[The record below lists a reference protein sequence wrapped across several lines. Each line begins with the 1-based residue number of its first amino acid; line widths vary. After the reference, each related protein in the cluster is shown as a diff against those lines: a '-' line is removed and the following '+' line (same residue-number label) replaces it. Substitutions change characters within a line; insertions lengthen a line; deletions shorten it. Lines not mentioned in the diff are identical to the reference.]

1 MSYLMLGSVVGA
13 PLSLLAAGAAMD
25 VNATALFVGA
35 GGLVVATAM
44 AGLASG
50 LPRRMV

>member
-1 MSYLMLGSVVGA
+1 V
-13 PLSLLAAGAAMD
+13 SLAVAGAVID
-25 VNATALFVGA
+25 LNATALFLAA

-44 AGLASG
+44 AGLATG